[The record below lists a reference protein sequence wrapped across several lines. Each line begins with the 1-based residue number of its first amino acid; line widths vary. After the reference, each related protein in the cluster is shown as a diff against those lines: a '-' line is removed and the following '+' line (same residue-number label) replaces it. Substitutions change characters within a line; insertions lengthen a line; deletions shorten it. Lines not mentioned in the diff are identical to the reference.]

1 MKYRFVKKRQE
12 ISTEEINSMKDFDTV
27 LKGSKRLLDFAY
39 KGKLLW
45 ILTVPVAIV
54 IYILVYN
61 QSSADETVNIDEAG
75 TTEIASDLQENTIEE
90 LPVNKSENKEA
101 DPAKIVG
108 AKPKASITESAP
120 VQQKLEQPSEAIE
133 SSKDLLKEDI
143 YLKAEPITGFVDFY
157 AFIDKE
163 LTYPELARK
172 DSIQGQVKVL
182 FAIDETGKVDKVTIV
197 ESLGALFDNEAIR
210 VIKRVPDWKA
220 ATFNGEP
227 VLSRMSIVLSFKI
240 Q

>member
-12 ISTEEINSMKDFDTV
+12 ISTEDINSMKDFDTV
-27 LKGSKRLLDFAY
+27 LKGSRRLLDFAY

-45 ILTVPVAIV
+45 TLTVPVAIV
-54 IYILVYN
+54 TYILVTN
-61 QSSADETVNIDEAG
+61 QSKADEPVNIEEPL
-75 TTEIASDLQENTIEE
+75 TKEIASDLPEATIEE
-90 LPVNKSENKEA
+90 LPENKPEEKTVTPTEVKE
-101 DPAKIVG
+101 DE
-108 AKPKASITESAP
+108 PKAVVSKP
-120 VQQKLEQPSEAIE
+120 VPAQEKLEQPSEEIE
-133 SSKDLLKEDI
+133 SSKDLLKEDV
-143 YLKAEPITGFVDFY
+143 YLKAEPVNGFEDFY

-182 FAIDETGKVDKVTIV
+182 FAIDEMGKVDRVTIV
-197 ESLGALFDNEAIR
+197 ESLGDLFDNEAIR
-210 VIKRVPDWKA
+210 VIKRVPDWNA

-227 VLSRMSIVLSFKI
+227 VLSRMSIILTFKI